1 MKSKFQKTVW
11 DFYKKNRRD
20 FPWRTTKDPY
30 RILVSEIMLQQTQ
43 TSRVVPKY
51 NEWLKKFPSWKALA
65 KAPLR
70 DVLLTW
76 QGLGYN
82 RRALALKKTAEIISR
97 EYKGKFPTDYEKILA
112 LPGIGHYTAGAV
124 LAFAFNIPI
133 PIIETNIRTVFI
145 HFFFKNKKS
154 VHDEKILALVE
165 KTLDEKNPRDWYY
178 ALMDYG
184 VMLKESKN
192 ISHRQS
198 AHYAKQSP
206 FKGSN
211 RELRSSILK
220 YIATNPKVSEKQIIT
235 KMKNSSTKVKENLK
249 KMTSEGFIQ
258 KSGSYYIIAG

>member
-1 MKSKFQKTVW
+1 MKSKFQTTIW
-11 DFYKKNRRD
+11 DYYKKNRRV
-20 FPWRTTKDPY
+20 FSWRETKNPY
-30 RILVSEIMLQQTQ
+30 HILVSEIMLQQTQ

-51 NEWLKKFPSWKALA
+51 KVWLKKFPNWHALA
-65 KAPLR
+65 KANLR
-70 DVLLTW
+70 DVLIAW

-82 RRALALKKTAEIISR
+82 RRALALKRTAEIITHK
-97 EYKGKFPTDYEKILA
+97 YKGRFPTDYKKILD

-124 LAFAFNIPI
+124 LAFSYNIPL

-154 VHDEKILALVE
+154 VRDENILLLVE
-165 KTLDEKNPRDWYY
+165 KTLDERNPRDWYY

-184 VMLKESKN
+184 AMLKETKN

-198 AHYAKQSP
+198 THYHRQSP

-220 YIATNPKVSEKQIIT
+220 FITKNDKVTEKQIT
-235 KMKNSSTKVKENLK
+235 TEMKNSSIKVKENLK
-249 KMTSEGFIQ
+249 NMTVEGFIQ
-258 KSGSYYIIAG
+258 KSGSYYIIAE